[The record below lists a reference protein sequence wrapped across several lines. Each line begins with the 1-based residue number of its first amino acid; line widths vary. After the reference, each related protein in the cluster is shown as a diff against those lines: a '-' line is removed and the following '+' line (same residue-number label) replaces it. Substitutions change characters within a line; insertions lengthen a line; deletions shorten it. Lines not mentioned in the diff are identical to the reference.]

1 MTGINQ
7 KSKVEPPHGLGA
19 ESIQARKNLSAF
31 EITHISSIPSL
42 NTTVNVEV
50 VHMASSKL
58 AIMTNRELFTNAD
71 RPNVI
76 RFRKHLGWFVRKMRS
91 L

>member
-19 ESIQARKNLSAF
+19 ESKQAGKNLSVF

-58 AIMTNRELFTNAD
+58 AIMTNRELFTIAD

-76 RFRKHLGWFVRKMRS
+76 GFRRHLGWFVRKMRS